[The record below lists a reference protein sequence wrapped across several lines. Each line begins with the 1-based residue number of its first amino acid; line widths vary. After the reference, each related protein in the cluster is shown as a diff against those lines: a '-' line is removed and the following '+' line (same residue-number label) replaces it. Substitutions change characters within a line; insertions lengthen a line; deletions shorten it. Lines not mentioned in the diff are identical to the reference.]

1 MSSKSNNNLKDRYVG
16 VQIIDD
22 SDDEDVFKEIEVA
35 EVVEVVVKK
44 KRSKKRRDKIKKE
57 KEVIILEEVIE
68 VIEEIEVK
76 KEAISVTCILK
87 KYYHELNTL
96 EIGADE
102 VGRGPM
108 F

>member
-44 KRSKKRRDKIKKE
+44 KRSKKRSDKIKKE
-57 KEVIILEEVIE
+57 KEVIILE
-68 VIEEIEVK
+68 
-76 KEAISVTCILK
+76 
-87 KYYHELNTL
+87 
-96 EIGADE
+96 
-102 VGRGPM
+102 
-108 F
+108 